1 MKKEDIYFVTL
12 PGDIDKDYDLCAI
25 NLLTR
30 RFHRPHEKGGHPI
43 WLDEPMFFIN
53 VGDKDRIKKDLL
65 DDSNWYG
72 YEVVKDK
79 DLAKLQQYLLS
90 NKDKIIHDFKEL
102 HESPR
107 CDHRVFEIVSANAL
121 KAICQV
127 DIEKGE
133 ITPLTE
139 NNIQIPPMVNVRI
152 KTKHLKKLAEHLQ
165 HIIKG
170 YAPEY
175 AIPVDFGYMLYEI
188 TKEDQKNDDPRKENS
203 I

>member
-12 PGDIDKDYDLCAI
+12 PGDIDKDYNLCAI

-30 RFHRPHEKGGHPI
+30 RFHKPHEKGGQPI

-53 VGDKDRIKKDLL
+53 VQDKDRLIESVTN
-65 DDSNWYG
+65 DSYWYG
-72 YEVVKDK
+72 YEVVKDT
-79 DLAKLQQYLLS
+79 DLVKLQQYLLS
-90 NKDKIIHDFKEL
+90 NKDKIIHDLKEL

-107 CDHRVFEIVSANAL
+107 CDHRVFEIVSANTL
-121 KAICQV
+121 KAVCQV
-127 DIEKGE
+127 NIEEDI

-139 NNIQIPPMVNVRI
+139 NNIQIPPMVKVKV

-175 AIPVDFGYMLYEI
+175 KIEVDFGYMLYEI
-188 TKEDQKNDDPRKENS
+188 TKDD
-203 I
+203 

>member
-1 MKKEDIYFVTL
+1 MKKENLYFVTL
-12 PGDIDKDYDLCAI
+12 PGDINKDYNFGAI

-30 RFHRPHEKGGHPI
+30 RFHKPNEKRGQPI

-53 VGDKDRIKKDLL
+53 VQHKDRLIESVS
-65 DDSNWYG
+65 DDSYWYG

-107 CDHRVFEIVSANAL
+107 CDHRIFEIVSANTL
-121 KAICQV
+121 KAVCQV

-152 KTKHLKKLAEHLQ
+152 KTKYLKKLAEHLQ
-165 HIIKG
+165 KIIKG

-188 TKEDQKNDDPRKENS
+188 TKEKE
-203 I
+203 